1 VAAALSQEEDN
12 EAGGPVNGPK
22 DRVGWER
29 CWADFRKTK
38 INNTKPVGLPGVLG
52 LNQIGLLRK

>member
-1 VAAALSQEEDN
+1 VAAALSREEDDG
-12 EAGGPVNGPK
+12 AGGPINEPK

-29 CWADFRKTK
+29 CWADFGITNV
-38 INNTKPVGLPGVLG
+38 NNMKPVGLPGVLG